1 VADEKITV
9 DRDYIDTFSIKDIAA
24 TDIMP
29 KFFPDVDTSN
39 LTTGTFGM
47 VAEYMG
53 TITEDAFNAGSSLLS
68 EVFPTRS
75 KMKTSIYS
83 NAAIFQLT
91 DMVSDCG
98 RCDFLVLL
106 AEADVRANFVTT
118 QGSDYSYFYIDK
130 DTVIRVGADNIP
142 FSLDYDIE
150 IKGMYSESRGKWI
163 YSAKYMVEEYTNS
176 VSNVSDPYIRMAQY
190 DNGMLVMKLELGQY
204 VRTIEYDTL
213 VDNATLNYPTV
224 DVSFSDQILGFD
236 VLYKAPGDSDYNT
249 QLAKKVI
256 YSVPSKDPFC
266 YYKMIDDSHFEISFT
281 TKDSYFQPK
290 FNSELKIIVY
300 TTLGSSGNFDYYDG
314 ETYNITK
321 GEAYDYSHSWL
332 IAAKSTSGS
341 SGGKDMM
348 TIDGLKNLT
357 VEGFTTANS
366 LSTENDLQTYFR
378 NYKYRNNN
386 EVLFIKKRNDA
397 VELLFSAFMYVRN
410 GDYTYPTNTLY
421 LDTNIKYFDYKT
433 GGNIYNLDPGYLFT
447 YKTTPVYREHIY
459 YTVVDGEGEKYDVDG
474 NYYDKDGVL
483 DESGKITLRELNKR
497 IGLGG
502 LEKTEQCYWKASG
515 NTFYYY
521 HENDSVYTEVEPITE
536 QELAQKYDKE
546 NLIYDKVYT
555 GATSVDFAMDQ
566 EKEAQTR
573 KDYYN
578 YYEEY
583 KVKTDKPD
591 LSFDDYIFD
600 YTFKDYQSD
609 LGIDNRLSV
618 FNTDVETY
626 ASTVDFLFTNPY
638 IITVAEDSGLVS
650 YYQSFINN
658 NSALDYVSEN
668 SGQSF
673 VQFITYTLNVS
684 RDVTDE
690 KKYNI
695 KIVTMPSNPP
705 TDYADLVSLVY
716 DEKDASQFIQ
726 PNEGELEPSLRTFN
740 KDRLVENNLRMVL
753 TFTYKSLNVGYM
765 ELIPTNV
772 DKKTDQITYEGCFY
786 TDDYISASNTIRI
799 THICPYCG
807 HEILNSV
814 NDNNDE
820 KMYYCDNCK
829 KNFQE
834 GIINMR
840 TLDTLELPIED
851 CLVTLTSL
859 YRDPEK
865 DEPVTDNDFLQYSD
879 SYVDYMWTNIYST
892 TNEPISLMEPLE
904 MLRSSITYSDYY
916 EAGID
921 AFDCNISDIPL
932 IKYSIIAYNDEGP
945 KQDDPLVSE
954 DIGKFD
960 YFMDAFKSNY
970 DVLREAKDYLNG
982 MHIDCKFY
990 NSYGRS
996 TNFDIGEDGE
1006 LIDTNNISI
1015 YFDVHTITG
1024 TDIIT
1029 AEDELKTYIKSYI
1042 EDINTEGS
1050 NNLYISNLIRSIEDN
1065 FTYVHHLR
1073 FTGINN
1079 YDSSYQAI
1087 INTKISLDD
1096 LTKDERRKFVPD
1108 ILVINRNNIYLSFFT
1123 DTD

>member
-9 DRDYIDTFSIKDIAA
+9 DRDYVDTFSIKDIAA

-39 LTTGTFGM
+39 LTTGTFGL

-75 KMKTSIYS
+75 KMRTSIYS

-98 RCDFLVLL
+98 RCEFLILL
-106 AEADVRANFVTT
+106 AEVDVRANFQSS

-130 DTVIRVGADNIP
+130 DTVIRVGDDDIP

-150 IKGMYSESRGKWI
+150 IKAMYSESRGKWI

-190 DNGMLVMKLELGQY
+190 DNGMLVMKVELGQY
-204 VRTIEYDTL
+204 IRTVEYETL
-213 VDNATLNYPTV
+213 IDNATLNYPTV
-224 DVSFSDQILGFD
+224 TVNFSDQILGFD

-266 YYKMIDDSHFEISFT
+266 YYKMLDDSSFEISFT
-281 TKDSYFQPK
+281 TKDAYFQPK

-300 TTLGSSGNFDYYDG
+300 TTLGTAGNFEYYDG
-314 ETYNITK
+314 ETYSITK
-321 GEAYDYSHSWL
+321 GDKYDYSHSWL

-348 TIDGLKNLT
+348 DIDALKDLT

-366 LSTENDLQTYFR
+366 LTTENDLQTYFM
-378 NYKYRNNN
+378 NYKHRNNN

-421 LDTNIKYFDYKT
+421 LDTNIKYFDYKA
-433 GGNIYNLDPGYLFT
+433 GGDSYNLDPGYLFT
-447 YKTTPVYREHIY
+447 YKMAPVYREHIY
-459 YTVVDGEGEKYDVDG
+459 YTVVDGDGEKYDVDG
-474 NYYDKDGVL
+474 NFYDKDGVL

-521 HENDSVYTEVEPITE
+521 HEDGRVYTEVEAISE
-536 QELAQKYDKE
+536 QELAEKYDKE
-546 NLIYDKVYT
+546 NLIYDTVST
-555 GATSVDFAMDQ
+555 GSTTVDFAMDK

-573 KDYYN
+573 KDYYA
-578 YYEEY
+578 YFEEY
-583 KVKTDKPD
+583 KTKNKVPN

-626 ASTVDFLFTNPY
+626 AATVDFLFTNPY

-684 RDVTDE
+684 RDVADE
-690 KKYNI
+690 KKYDI
-695 KIVTMPSNPP
+695 KIVTAPSNPP
-705 TDYADLVSLVY
+705 TDYSELVSLVY
-716 DEKDASQFIQ
+716 DESDASQFIQ
-726 PNEGELEPSLRTFN
+726 PNEGDLVPSLRTFN

-753 TFTYKSLNVGYM
+753 TFTYKSLDVGYM
-765 ELIPTNV
+765 ELIPTLV
-772 DKKTDQITYEGCFY
+772 DTSTDQITYEGTFY

-807 HEILNSV
+807 NQILNSV
-814 NDNNDE
+814 NDNNDD
-820 KMYYCDNCK
+820 KMYYCDNCG

-865 DEPVTDNDFLQYSD
+865 DEPVTDNDFLQYSK
-879 SYVDYMWTNIYST
+879 SYTDYMWTNVYST

-916 EAGID
+916 EAGVD
-921 AFDCNISDIPL
+921 AFDCTISDIPL
-932 IKYSIIAYNDEGP
+932 IKYSIMAYNDEGP
-945 KQDDPLVSE
+945 KHDDPLLSE

-1015 YFDVHTITG
+1015 YFDVYTVTG
-1024 TDIIT
+1024 TDILT

-1042 EDINTEGS
+1042 EDINSEGS
-1050 NNLYISNLIRSIEDN
+1050 NNLYISNLIRGIEDN

-1087 INTKISLDD
+1087 INTKISLED

-1108 ILVINRNNIYLSFFT
+1108 ILVINRNNIYLSFVT